1 MTTVT
6 VRLSEVNVVRTGMK
20 NLQAQ
25 SVSENALPV
34 IDISNLTSADSAAR
48 AAVGDQI
55 RAACLD
61 LGFMYVIGHGISRDL
76 RAAVFEEAAAFFALP
91 DDRKLALNMANSIGN
106 AGYEPLRTQT
116 LEAGGPPDLKEGFYI
131 GEELAADHPRVVAGG
146 FNLGP
151 NQWPA
156 DAPKFRTVMNAYYDE
171 MLALGEVLMRGV
183 ALSLRLDETYF
194 TDFCREPLA
203 NLRLLHYPPQPANAQ
218 PDEKGC
224 GAHTDFGGIT
234 MLMQDENGGLQV
246 MGADDK
252 WLHAPP
258 LADSYVVNLGDMIAR
273 WTNDRYRST
282 LHRVVNFSG
291 AERYS
296 IPFFYS
302 GRLDHEVAALPG
314 CLDDAETPKYPPT
327 TVEAHMR
334 EMYARTYV

>member
-1 MTTVT
+1 MSGLEA
-6 VRLSEVNVVRTGMK
+6 RHM
-20 NLQAQ
+20 A
-25 SVSENALPV
+25 ENALPV
-34 IDISNLTSADSAAR
+34 IDISGLKSPDAATR
-48 AAVGDQI
+48 QAVGEEI
-55 RAACLD
+55 RTACLD
-61 LGFMYVIGHGISRDL
+61 LGFMYVVGHGVSPEMRK
-76 RAAVFEEAAAFFALP
+76 AVFEETAAFFALP
-91 DDRKLALNMANSIGN
+91 EERKLALNMENSIGN
-106 AGYEPLRTQT
+106 AGYEPLGAQT
-116 LEAGGPPDLKEGFYI
+116 LEAGGPPDRKEGFYI
-131 GEELAADHPRVVAGG
+131 GEELPADHPRVVAGG

-151 NQWPA
+151 NQWPS
-156 DAPKFRTVMNAYYDE
+156 DTPRFQEVMSAYYDE
-171 MLALGEVLMRGV
+171 MLLLGEVLMRGV
-183 ALSLRLDETYF
+183 ALSLRLDEGYF
-194 TDFCREPLA
+194 NDFCHEPLA

-246 MGADDK
+246 MGADGA

-273 WTNDRYRST
+273 WTNGRYRST

-302 GRLDHEVAALPG
+302 GRLDHEVSALPG
-314 CLDDAETPKYPPT
+314 CIDAHETPKFPPT

-334 EMYARTYV
+334 EMYARTYL

>member
-1 MTTVT
+1 
-6 VRLSEVNVVRTGMK
+6 MK
-20 NLQAQ
+20 NLEAQ
-25 SVSENALPV
+25 HVSENALPV
-34 IDISNLTSADSAAR
+34 IDISALSSPDRAAR
-48 AAVGDQI
+48 EAVGEAI

-61 LGFMYVIGHGISRDL
+61 LGFMYIVGHGVSTDL

-91 DDRKLALNMANSIGN
+91 EDRKLALNMENSIGN

-131 GEELAADHPRVVAGG
+131 GEELATDHPRVVAGG

-156 DAPKFRTVMNAYYDE
+156 NTPKFREVMSTYYDE
-171 MLALGEVLMRGV
+171 MLVLGETLMQGV
-183 ALSLRLDETYF
+183 ALSLYLDENYF
-194 TDFCREPLA
+194 SDFCHEPLA
-203 NLRLLHYPPQPANAQ
+203 NLRLLHYPPQPANAE

-234 MLMQDENGGLQV
+234 MLTQDHNGGLQV
-246 MGADDK
+246 MGADGN

-258 LADSYVVNLGDMIAR
+258 LEDSYVVNLGDMIAR

-296 IPFFYS
+296 IPFFFS
-302 GRLDHEVAALPG
+302 GRLNHEVAALPG
-314 CLDDAETPKYPPT
+314 CLGENEANKYPPT

-334 EMYARTYV
+334 DMYARTYV